1 MIDKSENRNIVI
13 TYKKRIAAWY
23 KTEKSGSGGGKM
35 RKNLDMKRLS
45 VIKCKLEIYRFVP
58 FTELVS

>member
-1 MIDKSENRNIVI
+1 
-13 TYKKRIAAWY
+13 
-23 KTEKSGSGGGKM
+23 M

-58 FTELVS
+58 FTEFAS